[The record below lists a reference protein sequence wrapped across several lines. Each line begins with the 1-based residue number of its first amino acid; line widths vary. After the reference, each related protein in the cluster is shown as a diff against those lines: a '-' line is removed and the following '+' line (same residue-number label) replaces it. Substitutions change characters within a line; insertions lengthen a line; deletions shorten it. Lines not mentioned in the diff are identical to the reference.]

1 MRIYSEKITNARIA
15 PSKNSIYLVKLMLTG
30 QEYKVEYDQFSERDK
45 NQVLQSIGDISICLV
60 IQ

>member
-1 MRIYSEKITNARIA
+1 
-15 PSKNSIYLVKLMLTG
+15 MLTG